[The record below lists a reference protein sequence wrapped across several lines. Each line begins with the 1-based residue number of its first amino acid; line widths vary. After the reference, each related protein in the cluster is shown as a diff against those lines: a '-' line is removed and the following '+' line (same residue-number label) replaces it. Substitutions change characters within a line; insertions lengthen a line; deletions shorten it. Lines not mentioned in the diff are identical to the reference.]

1 MEKIMSDAEKKSYT
15 IEKLIQK
22 LKDEKI
28 FSNLSDEGLK
38 YMDNIVSNIAKLKE
52 LQYNSDPNS
61 IGSMWFIFVMYLL
74 SIPVNNAI
82 SVMTSLNPPSDEAN
96 KE

>member
-1 MEKIMSDAEKKSYT
+1 MEKIMSDAEKNT
-15 IEKLIQK
+15 IEELIQK

-52 LQYNSDPNS
+52 LQHNSDPNS

-74 SIPVNNAI
+74 SSP
-82 SVMTSLNPPSDEAN
+82 AN
-96 KE
+96 KAMSEISSLTSPKV

>member
-1 MEKIMSDAEKKSYT
+1 MEKKIIDIEERDYT
-15 IEKLIQK
+15 IEGLIQE

-38 YMDNIVSNIAKLKE
+38 YMDNIVSNIVKLKE
-52 LQYNSDPNS
+52 LQHNSDPNS
-61 IGSMWFIFVMYLL
+61 IGSMWFIFIMYLL
-74 SIPVNNAI
+74 SSPVSNAM
-82 SVMTSLNPPSDEAN
+82 SAMASLNPSSDETN

>member
-1 MEKIMSDAEKKSYT
+1 MEKIMIDAEEKDYT
-15 IEKLIQK
+15 IEGLIQK

-38 YMDNIVSNIAKLKE
+38 YMDNIVSNIVKLKE
-52 LQYNSDPNS
+52 LQHNSDPNS
-61 IGSMWFIFVMYLL
+61 IGSMWFLFIMYLL
-74 SIPVNNAI
+74 SSPFNNAI
-82 SVMTSLNPPSDEAN
+82 SIMTSLNPSSDETN